1 MRSGDDHESNRPEA
15 YVAGLTHL
23 NSVNDVRRTIIKS
36 FPKVTGFWRYT
47 RDKDKHLYERD
58 WKDVGMLVYFD
69 IMEWSADLL
78 EYKASRGMADKTYH
92 EVGAVALGITSEVRA
107 AALKY
112 QDAVARLTTASKT
125 HAASKEVLQMLNRR
139 AAMDAQEKLALL
151 ETQAETLNDQITTV
165 RAGGDGQAALA
176 ELRSSMGVNYVEPLA
191 K

>member
-1 MRSGDDHESNRPEA
+1 
-15 YVAGLTHL
+15 
-23 NSVNDVRRTIIKS
+23 
-36 FPKVTGFWRYT
+36 
-47 RDKDKHLYERD
+47 
-58 WKDVGMLVYFD
+58 MLVYFD

-78 EYKASRGMADKTYH
+78 EYKASTGMADKTYH

-112 QDAVARLTTASKT
+112 QDAVARLNTASKT
-125 HAASKEVLQMLNRR
+125 HAASKEVLEMLNRR

-176 ELRSSMGVNYVEPLA
+176 ELRSSMGVNYGEPLA